1 MMANTRKVTINVLR
15 ITESIISGDDSTALF
30 TNSVR
35 NDSVDI
41 EILPEFQLN
50 EGKE

>member
-1 MMANTRKVTINVLR
+1 MPNTRKVTINVLR
-15 ITESIISGDDSTALF
+15 ITETIISGDDSTALF

-35 NDSVDI
+35 KSVDI